1 MTAHALTLWRLWRS
15 ERKDP
20 APFYAVLASDVVS
33 RLERRYGT
41 LDGQTVLDLGCGPGF
56 YTKAFRAAGA
66 RVIPVDRS
74 RAELELAGPAPEGAV
89 LGDAMD
95 LPLADATVDGV
106 FSSNMLEH
114 TPDPR
119 AVLDEIE
126 RVLRPGGWAY
136 VSFTNWC
143 SPWGG
148 HDISPYHYLGPTL
161 GLRLYERRHGRPRKN
176 RPGEELFP
184 LHIGP
189 TLRDLRRRPDVV
201 VDAIE
206 PRYWPRLRFV
216 MHIPVLREFAT
227 WNCAI
232 YLRRRG

>member
-1 MTAHALTLWRLWRS
+1 MTAHALTLWRLWRA

-20 APFYAVLASDVVS
+20 APFYAVLAGDVVG
-33 RLERRYGT
+33 RLEGRYGA
-41 LDGQTVLDLGCGPGF
+41 LDGQTVLDVGCGPGF
-56 YTKAFRAAGA
+56 YTKALRAAGA
-66 RVIPVDRS
+66 RVIPVDNS
-74 RAELELAGPAPEGAV
+74 RAELELAGPAPEGAM

-114 TPDPR
+114 TPNPR

-136 VSFTNWC
+136 VSFTNWY

-148 HDISPYHYLGPTL
+148 HDISPYHYLGPRR
-161 GLRLYERRHGRPRKN
+161 GLRLYERLHGPPRKN

-189 TLRDLRRRPDVV
+189 TLRDLRRRPGVL
-201 VDAIE
+201 VDAVE

-216 MHIPVLREFAT
+216 VRVPVLRELAT

-232 YLRRRG
+232 YLRRRA